1 MGLFRNLQADSSE
14 AYKNSFGQIG
24 QNLEAQKELNKKY
37 TGNQGYQ
44 NSIQQG
50 LSGANVTAANAGN
63 QATSAARN
71 AGMNRARAAQLGA
84 ENASNAYSNNFANQQ
99 NMAANMGNQAIGAN
113 QALTSGYMGQT
124 GLAQGEK
131 QNVYGRAA
139 NNAGIIR
146 DVASGVG
153 GLLTALSDERC
164 KNIEDECTGVSK
176 LLEGLDTYVYKYKDE
191 AQESFPNE
199 TNDKENIGPMAQQL
213 EKNPLTGQAV
223 DTDENGIKHVNGGK
237 LALAAIS
244 AISDLSKRLSELEGD
259 EE

>member
-1 MGLFRNLQADSSE
+1 MGLFSNMQADSSQ
-14 AYKNSFGQIG
+14 AYKNAFGQVG
-24 QNLEAQKELNKKY
+24 QNLEAQKELNKQY
-37 TGNQGYQ
+37 TGNEGYA
-44 NSIQQG
+44 NSIRQG
-50 LSGANVTAANAGN
+50 LTGANVTAANAGK

-71 AGMNRARAAQLGA
+71 AGMNKARAAQLGA
-84 ENASNAYSNNFANQQ
+84 ESASNAYGNNFANQQ
-99 NMAANMGNQAIGAN
+99 NTAANMGNQAIGAN
-113 QALTSGYMGQT
+113 QALTSGYMGQA

-139 NNAGIIR
+139 NNAGMIR
-146 DVASGVG
+146 DAALGLG

-164 KNIEDECTGVSK
+164 KNIGEECNNVSK
-176 LLEGLDTYVYKYKDE
+176 LLEDLDTYVYEYKDE
-191 AQESFPNE
+191 AQEAFPNE
-199 TNDKENIGPMAQQL
+199 TNDKVNIGPTAQDL
-213 EKNPLTGQAV
+213 EKNPLTSQSV